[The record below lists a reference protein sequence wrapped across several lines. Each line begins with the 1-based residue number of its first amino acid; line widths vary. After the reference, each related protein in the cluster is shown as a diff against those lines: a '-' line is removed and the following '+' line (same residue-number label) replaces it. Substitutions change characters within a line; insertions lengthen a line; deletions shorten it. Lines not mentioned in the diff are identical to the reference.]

1 MKRTALM
8 RRDHVA
14 FAVDQLQLG
23 QAQQKVRVVHVLCG
37 TETVR
42 QFPWSRSYIAM
53 PTDAPMSAFGRYRG
67 HRREARYGILRRND
81 Q

>member
-42 QFPWSRSYIAM
+42 QFP
-53 PTDAPMSAFGRYRG
+53 
-67 HRREARYGILRRND
+67 
-81 Q
+81 